1 MIFLEIG
8 YDPGS
13 RNGVRRIAIM
23 LLFQSSVYL
32 LICLPFHCRADQSGD
47 EHSRLHGASS
57 PVRALCLVC
66 ELAKLSREVLAL

>member
-8 YDPGS
+8 HDPGS
-13 RNGVRRIAIM
+13 RNGSRRIAIM

-32 LICLPFHCRADQSGD
+32 LVCLPFYCRADQSGD
-47 EHSRLHGASS
+47 EHGRLHGACS
-57 PVRALCLVC
+57 PVRARSVVR